1 MGEKLL
7 INVAVEETRLALV
20 EGGRIKNLEIDS
32 ARLEE
37 SKGNIY
43 KAVVHRVNP
52 SLQAA
57 FVDYGAEKQG
67 FLPVGEIHDRY
78 YPEEVRGQRVPIQ
91 QILKNGQELM
101 VQVVKDEIGNKG
113 AALTTFVSIPGRY
126 LVLMGQSTKTGIS
139 RRLPSDERQRLKRII
154 DNLPVPEGFGLIIRT
169 AGVEREEDELAQDL
183 AYLKRL
189 WESLEERFR
198 ELKRPGLIHRERSIA
213 LRFLRDYAS
222 PDWEEILIDDDEVAE
237 EVRNF
242 ATILLPELHRRV
254 KVYDDPTPLFSRYQL
269 EDQIEDIFARRIDLP
284 SGGYLIIDQTEALV
298 SVDVNSGRVKTDDI
312 EQTALT
318 TNLEAAAEV
327 ARQLR
332 IRDLGGLI
340 VIDFIDMRE
349 RANNRKV
356 EEAARDAFAD
366 DKAKVK
372 YTRISDF
379 GLMEVSRQRLKTSLL
394 RGSFI
399 PCSHCGG
406 TGMIRSTQSSALY
419 ILRRTKE
426 TVLRGAYIHASAKL
440 PVELANYILN
450 RKRRDLVE
458 LERQSHTT
466 IEVHG
471 APDCPPNKA
480 FLEVLTRPSHGKLPR
495 RVLHTFDLVR
505 SEVEKRDLAPDDDFL
520 AQAAEARGV
529 SFTSDELDEVYRK
542 LDAEMAVD
550 AKERLAKKEAARQS
564 RLEREAADKK
574 ALEEAAERARE
585 EARRELKEFVAQ
597 ATRGAQLVEPVVMVR
612 KGGLVGWFKR
622 LLFGELEPV
631 AKPIS
636 LEPPKSLPDKR
647 SGGSR
652 KPASSRVRSRNG
664 GSRARAVKA
673 SGTARDARPER
684 DTKSNKSDKSG
695 QEGGA
700 ASGGSSKSS
709 RRRRRR
715 KPGSDGGDA
724 QRGAAGGSATQSGGA
739 KSQDAT
745 KPTAD
750 GAGGASRGGDAEPTA
765 AGEGTSSA
773 AKRRRRRRRKK
784 PAGEGGQSGGDAQP
798 SQSGDSGQPKQGGG
812 DARAQGTGS
821 KPPETKP
828 QPTEPKPKPKLPPK
842 RGGVIDLRGGG
853 D

>member
-1 MGEKLL
+1 M
-7 INVAVEETRLALV
+7 
-20 EGGRIKNLEIDS
+20 
-32 ARLEE
+32 
-37 SKGNIY
+37 
-43 KAVVHRVNP
+43 
-52 SLQAA
+52 
-57 FVDYGAEKQG
+57 
-67 FLPVGEIHDRY
+67 
-78 YPEEVRGQRVPIQ
+78 
-91 QILKNGQELM
+91 
-101 VQVVKDEIGNKG
+101 
-113 AALTTFVSIPGRY
+113 
-126 LVLMGQSTKTGIS
+126 
-139 RRLPSDERQRLKRII
+139 
-154 DNLPVPEGFGLIIRT
+154 
-169 AGVEREEDELAQDL
+169 
-183 AYLKRL
+183 KRL

-198 ELKRPGLIHRERSIA
+198 DLRQPGLIHRERSIV

-222 PDWEEILIDDDEVAE
+222 PDWEELVIDDDEVAE

-242 ATILLPELHRRV
+242 TTILIPELRRRV
-254 KVYDDPTPLFSRYQL
+254 KVYEDATPLFSRYQL

-394 RGSFI
+394 RGSFLT
-399 PCSHCGG
+399 CSHCGG

-419 ILRRTKE
+419 VLRRAKE
-426 TVLRGAYIHASAKL
+426 TILRGAYIHASAKL

-450 RKRRDLVE
+450 RKRQDLVE
-458 LERQSHTT
+458 LELQSHTT
-466 IEVHG
+466 VEVHG

-480 FLEVLTRPSHGKLPR
+480 FLEVLTKPSNGKLPR
-495 RVLHTFDLVR
+495 RMLHTFDLVR

-529 SFTSDELDEVYRK
+529 SFTKDELDEVYRK
-542 LDAEMAVD
+542 LDAEMAVG
-550 AKERLAKKEAARQS
+550 AEERLAQKETTRENRKA
-564 RLEREAADKK
+564 REAANKK
-574 ALEEAAERARE
+574 ALEEAAAQARE

-597 ATRGAQLVEPVVMVR
+597 ATRGAQLVEPVVVVR

-622 LLFGELEPV
+622 VLFGKLEPI
-631 AKPIS
+631 AKPVS

-647 SGGSR
+647 SSGGDRGRGSSGGGR

-684 DTKSNKSDKSG
+684 DAKATKP
-695 QEGGA
+695 GG
-700 ASGGSSKSS
+700 SGGSGDGGGTTKQGGGDRAKSS

-715 KPGSDGGDA
+715 RHDGES
-724 QRGAAGGSATQSGGA
+724 GAASPNSGSTTRPAQADGA
-739 KSQDAT
+739 KSQDEPQSNPTPNA
-745 KPTAD
+745 KPG
-750 GAGGASRGGDAEPTA
+750 GAGGGDHTRPSAGGQ
-765 AGEGTSSA
+765 GGGSGS
-773 AKRRRRRRRKK
+773 KRRRRRRKK
-784 PAGEGGQSGGDAQP
+784 PEGGGG
-798 SQSGDSGQPKQGGG
+798 GGG
-812 DARAQGTGS
+812 D
-821 KPPETKP
+821 KPKT
-828 QPTEPKPKPKLPPK
+828 TADKPKPAADKPKPAADKPKPAANKPKPAANKPKPVVAPK